1 MEQQLKFIR
10 EVAGPMG
17 YIWISS
23 VASPLWSM
31 EVEYCVDNDK
41 LKFSVRDKDTL
52 TEAVEEMYDKIVRI
66 SSRLPSTISASR
78 SNTTKH
84 LICRSLTSTMK
95 FHSKDQL

>member
-66 SSRLPSTISASR
+66 SSRLPEYDKRKQIEHYEAPDLP
-78 SNTTKH
+78 KPAFDDE
-84 LICRSLTSTMK
+84 IP
-95 FHSKDQL
+95 F